1 LSAEEYGAYA
11 LAFSVF
17 LFISSFHNGLLLEP
31 MSVFGPASYSDRLR
45 SYLGALFRLHFA
57 VCLPMS
63 LLLALGVLM
72 LARLVGKTATWPAL
86 LGVSLAMPFILLF
99 WLWRKAAYLE
109 FEPSRAVQG
118 AVTYCATA
126 LGLLLL
132 VRRLEWLSPFSTFL
146 LLGCASLVASSVITI
161 SLRLGRAPS
170 GELAVPMNTIV
181 RENWE
186 YGRWVIMGTVV
197 YWLSGGA
204 YYVVVGGLLGMKEAA
219 ALRALQNFVLP
230 VTQFMTAIGV
240 LLLPWLSGRYART
253 GTSSFKRTIRVVNSL
268 FVLLA
273 MAYVAGLLLAGRWLL
288 NLLYKG
294 NYSQV
299 AYLLPLVA
307 LPLLLSAASQG
318 TAMALRAM
326 QAPADVFW
334 GYAGG
339 GAMTIVVGVAL
350 THVWGL
356 AGALVGLSASS
367 LLFFAIITVL
377 YRRRMEKLV
386 ENAFYD

>member
-1 LSAEEYGAYA
+1 
-11 LAFSVF
+11 
-17 LFISSFHNGLLLEP
+17 
-31 MSVFGPASYSDRLR
+31 M
-45 SYLGALFRLHFA
+45 
-57 VCLPMS
+57 
-63 LLLALGVLM
+63 
-72 LARLVGKTATWPAL
+72 
-86 LGVSLAMPFILLF
+86 
-99 WLWRKAAYLE
+99 
-109 FEPSRAVQG
+109 
-118 AVTYCATA
+118 
-126 LGLLLL
+126 
-132 VRRLEWLSPFSTFL
+132 
-146 LLGCASLVASSVITI
+146 
-161 SLRLGRAPS
+161 
-170 GELAVPMNTIV
+170 
-181 RENWE
+181 
-186 YGRWVIMGTVV
+186 IMGTVV
-197 YWLSGGA
+197 YWLSGGDDH
-204 YYVVVGGLLGMKEAA
+204 VVVGGLLGMKESRSAA
-219 ALRALQNFVLP
+219 GIAKLRIARY
-230 VTQFMTAIGV
+230 AIHDCHRA
-240 LLLPWLSGRYART
+240 LLLPWSSGRYART

-273 MAYVAGLLLAGRWLL
+273 VAYVAGLLLAGRWLL

-339 GAMTIVVGVAL
+339 GAMTIIVGVAL

-377 YRRRMEKLV
+377 YRRRMKKSV
-386 ENAFYD
+386 ESCSP